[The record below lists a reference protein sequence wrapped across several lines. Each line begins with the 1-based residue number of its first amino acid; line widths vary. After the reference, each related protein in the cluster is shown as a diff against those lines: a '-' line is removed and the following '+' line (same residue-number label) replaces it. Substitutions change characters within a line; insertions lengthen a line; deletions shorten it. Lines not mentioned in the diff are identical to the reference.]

1 MYPKR
6 KRNKKERK
14 QGANEP
20 PAIFP
25 PSLSELY
32 DINKLVTLPVTGQ
45 KGNQIQQAQGF
56 SFILMTKLKDP
67 FPFGIKIKCEFCNN
81 YER

>member
-6 KRNKKERK
+6 KKKEERK

-25 PSLSELY
+25 PLLSEMY
-32 DINKLVTLPVTGQ
+32 DINKLVTLPLTGQ

-56 SFILMTKLKDP
+56 SFILMTKLKDVS
-67 FPFGIKIKCEFCNN
+67 PFGIKIKCEFCNS